1 MLERRRLLAFGSALL
16 VFGAVATAS
25 ASPRCPSDMTAV
37 GETCVDRFEASLV
50 EIDERGHELGAW
62 SAYVSPAGH
71 IVKAVSRAG
80 AVPQAH
86 VSWYEA
92 RAACMNAGKR
102 LCKAEEWVSACKGPD
117 HTRYP
122 YGDARVPHACVDTGR
137 TAPLSKLYP
146 TAAMYSESAMN
157 DPRLNQT
164 PNTVARTGEA
174 AQCTNG
180 YGVHDMVGNVHEWAD
195 DGAFHGG
202 YYLDTRINREGCD
215 YVTTAHAR
223 IYHDYSI
230 GFRCCADGDAVA
242 EEHAAIS
249 RDPEWYAK
257 VAQIA
262 LGVDFDDRIATR

>member
-1 MLERRRLLAFGSALL
+1 MLEKCRLVAFSSALL
-16 VFGAVATAS
+16 VLGSVATAS
-25 ASPRCPSDMTAV
+25 ASPRCPSDMSEV
-37 GETCVDRFEASLV
+37 GDTCVDRFEASLV
-50 EIDERGHELGAW
+50 EIDERGRELGPF

-92 RAACMNAGKR
+92 KAACMNAGKR
-102 LCKAEEWVSACKGPD
+102 LCKAEEWVSACKGPE

-122 YGDARVPHACVDTGR
+122 YGETHVPYACVDTAR
-137 TAPLSKLYP
+137 TAPLSKYYVG
-146 TAAMYSESAMN
+146 AAMYSDAAMN
-157 DPRLNQT
+157 DPRMNQT

-174 AQCTNG
+174 AQCTNA

-202 YYLDTRINREGCD
+202 YYLDTKINREGCD

-230 GFRCCADGDAVA
+230 GFRCCADAGTIDD
-242 EEHAAIS
+242 EHAGIS
-249 RDPEWYAK
+249 VDPSWYAK
-257 VAQIA
+257 VARIA
-262 LGVDFDDRIATR
+262 LGVDVDDRVAAR